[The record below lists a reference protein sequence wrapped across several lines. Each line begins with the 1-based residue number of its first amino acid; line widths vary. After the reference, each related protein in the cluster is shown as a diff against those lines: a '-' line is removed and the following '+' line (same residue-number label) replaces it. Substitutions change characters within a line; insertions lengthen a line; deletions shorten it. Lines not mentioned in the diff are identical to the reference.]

1 MIKNIIFDLGGVI
14 ITIDQDEAVRRF
26 KELGLADADKW
37 LDPYTQT
44 GFFGDVE
51 SGKITAEEFRL
62 KLSSVVGRDL
72 SFDEC
77 KYGWL
82 GYRKE
87 MPAYKLE
94 ALRELRQKGF
104 RLILLSNTNP
114 YMMSWAQSG
123 EFDGKGNTLDSYFDA
138 SYKSYELKTM
148 KPDAAF
154 FKAVLEGEGI
164 NPAESV
170 FIDDGRKNIEAGES
184 LGFHCICP
192 VNGADWRNELA
203 AVIEKENGAE

>member
-14 ITIDQDEAVRRF
+14 ITIDQDEAVCRF
-26 KELGLADADKW
+26 KELGLADAERW

-51 SGKITAEEFRL
+51 SGRITAEEFR
-62 KLSSVVGRDL
+62 KRLSAEVGREL

-87 MPAYKLE
+87 VPAYKLE
-94 ALRELRQKGF
+94 ALAELRRKGY

-114 YMMSWAQSG
+114 YMMSWAQSP
-123 EFDGKGNTLDSYFDA
+123 EFDGKGNALDSFFDA
-138 SYKSYELKTM
+138 SYKSYELKVM
-148 KPDAAF
+148 KPDRAF
-154 FKAVLEGEGI
+154 FKAVIEGEGI
-164 NPAESV
+164 RPEESV
-170 FIDDGRKNIEAGES
+170 FIDDGPRNIEVGKS

-192 VNGADWRNELA
+192 ANGADWRAELNSLL
-203 AVIEKENGAE
+203 EQEGR